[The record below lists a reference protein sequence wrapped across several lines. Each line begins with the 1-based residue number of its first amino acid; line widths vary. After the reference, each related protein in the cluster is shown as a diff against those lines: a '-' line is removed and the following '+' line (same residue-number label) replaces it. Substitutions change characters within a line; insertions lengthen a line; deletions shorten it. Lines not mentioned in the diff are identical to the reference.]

1 MFLCGNAIET
11 CHIVGKKNKYCLI
24 LDNIMLL
31 HYSELSSVRVLV
43 EQGKEIIVKESG
55 VNPQAL
61 NSLQRE
67 FSVIRDMQSRGLD
80 YGLLTKH
87 DNILTDSNNTLRFTR
102 KGTHDLSDVGHDLK
116 IAEFAEIITNLVC
129 EIDSI
134 HKTGYVHRDIKPGN
148 VMVTQNSKGAKAYA
162 GIVDFGMALKINRKQ
177 DEVGVAGG
185 TKPFCHRVQFEPL
198 ERAHPGL
205 DWYSL
210 ALTSLYLMRSDV
222 TSIEAEL
229 AANPDGI
236 IVDLNSIFGNNNGT
250 ISTFNPFSTGS
261 SGMIAEFCMELQKL
275 IQFATSSNC
284 TLDGLSEI
292 AVQLVK
298 ISREF
303 LRRKDW
309 RRIPNGGQNLP
320 LYGSNLVRHDILL
333 IVDETNSL
341 ASQMDKIKQTLDDVV
356 AEFDGAMDL
365 RVDLWAVRDYS
376 RTDNG
381 AVAEDTVRKVAY
393 RLTPRAMAF
402 AIDEIAAN
410 APQHDEAEAYEMAFE
425 EALGYDHIIDRPS
438 LWLPRGNTTRTVILA
453 GDAYAHGWLRKN
465 WWAPWHGE
473 AKEEGKENT
482 RKNSFKKLHPGVF
495 QNNMEERNA
504 YQERRKLE
512 SQKTDQFGS
521 RNQKVP
527 GRKGKE
533 QHRPNLRKV
542 VERLRDKKKCTI
554 HTIFLGADIVA
565 KSYMKFVAC
574 LGNGVFIEAGSDFG
588 DALVGVFASP
598 DKQLY
603 DKLVNQGNTSDSAKK
618 NLAPLTTFVLDV

>member
-1 MFLCGNAIET
+1 
-11 CHIVGKKNKYCLI
+11 
-24 LDNIMLL
+24 MLL

-67 FSVIRDMQSRGLD
+67 FSVIRDMESRGLD

-148 VMVTQNSKGAKAYA
+148 VMVTQNSKGAKTYA
-162 GIVDFGMALKINRKQ
+162 GIVDFGMALKINRRQ
-177 DEVGVAGG
+177 DEEGVAGG

-236 IVDLNSIFGNNNGT
+236 IVDLNGIFGNNNGT

-261 SGMIAEFCMELQKL
+261 NWLADFCMLLPKL

-292 AVQLVK
+292 AAQLVK

-376 RTDNG
+376 RADTG
-381 AVAEDTVRKVAY
+381 AIAEDTVRKVAY

-402 AIDEIAAN
+402 AIDEIAAD

-425 EALGYDHIIDRPS
+425 EALGYGSSRPS
-438 LWLPRGNTTRTVILA
+438 LWHPRGNTTRTVILA
-453 GDAYAHGWLRKN
+453 GDAYAHGWLRKP
-465 WWAPWHGE
+465 WWFVWLGMVKKGQE
-473 AKEEGKENT
+473 SEIERKERFTKNHPNALTHSNIERENIA
-482 RKNSFKKLHPGVF
+482 REQKL
-495 QNNMEERNA
+495 
-504 YQERRKLE
+504 
-512 SQKTDQFGS
+512 QKAQDSVDQFGA
-521 RNQKVP
+521 QHEFVP
-527 GRKGKE
+527 NSKGGT
-533 QHRPNLRKV
+533 QNRPNAMNV
-542 VERLRDKKKCTI
+542 VRRLRDKKKCTI
-554 HTIFLGADIVA
+554 HTIFLGTDIVA

-574 LGNGVFIEAGSDFG
+574 LGDGVFIEAGSDFG

-603 DKLVNQGNTSDSAKK
+603 DKLVNQGNTSESAKK

>member
-1 MFLCGNAIET
+1 
-11 CHIVGKKNKYCLI
+11 
-24 LDNIMLL
+24 MLL
-31 HYSELSSVRVLV
+31 HYSPLSSVRVVV
-43 EQGKEIIVKESG
+43 EQNEEVIVKESG

-61 NSLQRE
+61 NSIRRE
-67 FSVIRDMQSRGLD
+67 FSVIRDLQNRGLD

-87 DNILTDSNNTLRFTR
+87 DSILSDSNNTLRFTR

-116 IAEFAEIITNLVC
+116 IAEFAEIVTNLIC
-129 EIDSI
+129 EIDAI
-134 HKTGYVHRDIKPGN
+134 HQNGYVHRDIKPGN
-148 VMVTQNSKGAKAYA
+148 VMVTQNSKGAKTYA
-162 GIVDFGMALKINRKQ
+162 GIVDFGMALKINRRQ
-177 DEVGVAGG
+177 DEDGVAGG
-185 TKPFCHRVQFEPL
+185 TKPFCHHVQFEPL

-229 AANPDGI
+229 AANPNGI

-250 ISTFNPFSTGS
+250 ISTFNPFSMGSTGII
-261 SGMIAEFCMELQKL
+261 GDFCMELPKL
-275 IQFATSSNC
+275 IQSATSTNC

-292 AVQLVK
+292 AAQLVK

-303 LRRKDW
+303 SRRNDW
-309 RRIPNGGQNLP
+309 LRIPNGKRNLP
-320 LYGSNLVRHDILL
+320 LLGSNLARHDILL

-341 ASQMDKIKQTLDDVV
+341 ASQMGKIKQTLDDVV

-365 RVDLWAVRDYS
+365 RIDLWAVRDYS
-376 RTDNG
+376 RPEASSPSN
-381 AVAEDTVRKVAY
+381 DTVRKVAY

-402 AIDEIAAN
+402 AIDEIAAD

-425 EALGYDHIIDRPS
+425 EALGYGNHRPS
-438 LWLPRGNTTRTVILA
+438 LWHPREYTTRTVILA

-465 WWAPWHGE
+465 WWATWHGE
-473 AKEEGKENT
+473 AKGEGIENT
-482 RKNSFKKLHPGVF
+482 RKNAFGKLHPGVF
-495 QNNMEERNA
+495 ENNMEERNA
-504 YQERRKLE
+504 YNERRKLA
-512 SQKTDQFGS
+512 SQQTDQFGS
-521 RNQKVP
+521 RVQKVP
-527 GRKGKE
+527 GRKGEK

-542 VERLRDKKKCTI
+542 VERLRDKKKCKI
-554 HTIFLGADIVA
+554 HTISLGDDIVA

-574 LGNGVFIEAGSDFG
+574 LGDGVFIEAGSDFG

-603 DKLVNQGNTSDSAKK
+603 DKLVNKGNTSESAKK
-618 NLAPLTTFVLDV
+618 NLAPLTTFVLDE